1 MRPRTKGNPVSSS
14 RSVNYRRRKRA
25 LSPLYPPVSS
35 ECSMRGSRGAGGGR
49 LSPTCPQRAV
59 ILQCHTVVLSQYC
72 GIETHGRV
80 HEGGARG
87 PWSSVQSEGQMGPRQ
102 ERRREKMGETSMC
115 LCFHKNRIPNG
126 ASCGSWC
133 VLQKLT
139 L

>member
-1 MRPRTKGNPVSSS
+1 
-14 RSVNYRRRKRA
+14 
-25 LSPLYPPVSS
+25 
-35 ECSMRGSRGAGGGR
+35 MRGSRGAGGGR

-102 ERRREKMGETSMC
+102 ERRREK
-115 LCFHKNRIPNG
+115 NG
-126 ASCGSWC
+126 RNFY
-133 VLQKLT
+133 VFVFP
-139 L
+139 